1 MQVNLMNEK
10 EAIEILNT
18 LSKNLEQSPK
28 TAWNRQA
35 IAYFGEIVE
44 WFQRR
49 VDLMQIAETPINEWD
64 KDNLPYVYRMGKWL
78 QDEAH
83 RELDAFILWDLGEYQ
98 LGTVAKQAKL
108 SQQYLREAYKKKVV
122 VE

>member
-1 MQVNLMNEK
+1 MDEK

-35 IAYFGEIVE
+35 IAYLGEINE

-49 VDLMQIAETPINEWD
+49 VDLMQIAETPMNEWD

-78 QDEAH
+78 QDDAH

>member
-1 MQVNLMNEK
+1 MDEK

-49 VDLMQIAETPINEWD
+49 VDLMQVAETPLNEWD

-78 QDEAH
+78 QDDAH

-108 SQQYLREAYKKKVV
+108 SQQYLREAYKKKAV

>member
-1 MQVNLMNEK
+1 MNEK
-10 EAIEILNT
+10 EAIDILKPIKEKLDVDDPFFYNAVVD
-18 LSKNLEQSPK
+18 LEQV
-28 TAWNRQA
+28 
-35 IAYFGEIVE
+35 IE

-49 VDLMQIAETPINEWD
+49 VDLMQVAETPLNEWENA
-64 KDNLPYVYRMGKWL
+64 NLPYVYRMGKWL
-78 QDEAH
+78 QDDAH

>member
-10 EAIEILNT
+10 EAIEILG
-18 LSKNLEQSPK
+18 KIIENLETSPNTSFNK
-28 TAWNRQA
+28 QG
-35 IAYFGEIVE
+35 IAYLGEIVE

-49 VDLMQIAETPINEWD
+49 VDLMQVAETPINEWD
-64 KDNLPYVYRMGKWL
+64 KDNLPYMYRMGKWL

-83 RELDAFILWDLGEYQ
+83 RELDSYILWDLGEYV

-108 SQQYLREAYKKKVV
+108 AQQYLREAYKKKAV